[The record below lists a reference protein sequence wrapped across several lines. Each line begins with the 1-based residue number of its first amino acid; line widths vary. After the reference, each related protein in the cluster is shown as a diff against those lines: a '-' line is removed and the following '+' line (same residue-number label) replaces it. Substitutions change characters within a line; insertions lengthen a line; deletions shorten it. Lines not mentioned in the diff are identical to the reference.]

1 MYHIAAAIFANITDI
16 TFLLSY
22 FYRIVY
28 KVLFSCLNF
37 LKMYHF
43 TAAIFAINTDETNY
57 WTSQDKLEEICQRQ
71 LDHVI
76 DEQLNSLSLPFSW
89 SISDPSLFSSADE
102 YQKLLETCRDA
113 GTVIHALTGKV

>member
-1 MYHIAAAIFANITDI
+1 MFGG
-16 TFLLSY
+16 
-22 FYRIVY
+22 
-28 KVLFSCLNF
+28 
-37 LKMYHF
+37 
-43 TAAIFAINTDETNY
+43 INTDDLNY

-113 GTVIHALTGKV
+113 GTVIHALTGKFRFMSDCLCNPKKKVLFTIYC

>member
-1 MYHIAAAIFANITDI
+1 MPSSFYTINH
-16 TFLLSY
+16 FL
-22 FYRIVY
+22 
-28 KVLFSCLNF
+28 
-37 LKMYHF
+37 
-43 TAAIFAINTDETNY
+43 AAIFAINTDETNY

-113 GTVIHALTGKV
+113 GTVIHALTGKF